1 MSCFRYRLVYYVQ
14 LHPLVIGILKIL
26 RTVKKFTGFMLL
38 ASKVQTLALRAALKM
53 FGITLKLELIRVMV
67 INY

>member
-14 LHPLVIGILKIL
+14 LHTLVIGIVKIS
-26 RTVKKFTGFMLL
+26 RTVKKFTGSMLL
-38 ASKVQTLALRAALKM
+38 ASKVQTLALRAALKI

>member
-1 MSCFRYRLVYYVQ
+1 MEYRFVYYVQ
-14 LHPLVIGILKIL
+14 RHTLVIGILKIL
-26 RTVKKFTGFMLL
+26 TTVKKFAGSMLL
-38 ASKVQTLALRAALKM
+38 ASKVQTLALRAALTV